1 MSALDVATRL
11 SLRKELKKIQR
22 EFGTTMIYITH
33 DQEEAFALSDRIMVM
48 EESRLSQIDTPEN
61 IIKNPAN
68 DYVKSFVIDN
78 LRQKID
84 SLAKYASV
92 DGGAEA

>member
-1 MSALDVATRL
+1 
-11 SLRKELKKIQR
+11 
-22 EFGTTMIYITH
+22 
-33 DQEEAFALSDRIMVM
+33 MVM